1 MVHPIVSAQTVAP
14 EGIYIMRHLVIIPFL
29 LLAACSDDAPPVD
42 KRAGEAKQLAAGG
55 YAVDAKVESMTA
67 SDKGPPASKA
77 KPGDIIKLAGCVAA
91 DGTPDASLF
100 VHPGDQCRATQSYT
114 RGALLNIQYNC
125 TRKGGA
131 GSVNYSV
138 DGQFTANAF
147 TAKVTEG
154 TSFSTPDDYVL
165 VTNVTGKRG
174 GSCPPAAAPAA
185 KG

>member
-1 MVHPIVSAQTVAP
+1 
-14 EGIYIMRHLVIIPFL
+14 MRHLVIIPFL
-29 LLAACSDDAPPVD
+29 LLAACDDAPTVD

-55 YAVDAKVESMTA
+55 YAVDAKVESMVAT
-67 SDKGPPASKA
+67 DKGPPASKA
-77 KPGDIIKLAGCVAA
+77 KKGDIIKLAGCVAA

-100 VHPGDQCRATQSYT
+100 VHAGDQCSATQSYT
-114 RGALLNIQYNC
+114 RNALLNIQYHC
-125 TRKGGA
+125 SRKGGA

-154 TSFSTPDDYVL
+154 TSFTTPDDYTL
-165 VTNVTGKRG
+165 ITNLTGKRSG
-174 GSCPPAAAPAA
+174 NCPPAPPTA